1 MARTNTSPDTAH
13 SAAHA
18 ALDPAPAPG
27 AAPAADSPAAAVHAA
42 LAANPGSAVAVIAD
56 AAGTGK
62 PAARAALLAMEK
74 DGTATRVKGT
84 KPGIPDT
91 WTLAE
96 PAPAAAGPQA
106 EQPGQP
112 GEDPAG
118 SPDGAAEDE
127 TAGGTGQDRTAEA
140 GDPAPQ
146 DGDDAGADAPAAPAP
161 ETAESGPR
169 DAAAED
175 SHEDAVPDEPE
186 DEAAPGGDPDD
197 GDAPDEEDAPADA
210 GGEAGDA
217 PDPALVTDLAGH
229 LDQIRAAADAAGL
242 VLTASGDL
250 KTVLAGLDE
259 IAEQAAQARRAL
271 KAAIGGRKAPAV
283 RPGGLRDKVLAHLDE
298 HPDKE
303 FTPHEIHKVLNHSSG
318 AIANA
323 LDTLVKLGDA
333 EVATE
338 KPRRFRRAAQPAG
351 AAPRRTA
358 RSRTA
363 PNWRVPRDN
372 PPRQPG
378 RQRAAPAPGRQA
390 AAVVCAAAVDLR
402 RHPGGRNG
410 MYCIYAFGLRRRE
423 ACGLDLGDLRRN
435 PKAPAFGRYG
445 ALFVR
450 WGKSSAGSPPK
461 RRTVLLVP
469 EMDWVIEAWPSGR
482 MRSVR
487 CWCPARTRPCSSPSG
502 GRGSGCG
509 ALTWRSP
516 GPAPRPGCRGS

>member
-1 MARTNTSPDTAH
+1 MARTKTSPDTAP

-18 ALDPAPAPG
+18 APDPAPAPG
-27 AAPAADSPAAAVHAA
+27 TAPAAGSPAAAVHAA
-42 LAANPGSAVAVIAD
+42 LAASPGSAVAVIAD

-96 PAPAAAGPQA
+96 PAPAAAGPAAGPQA

-146 DGDDAGADAPAAPAP
+146 DGDDAEADAPAAPAP

-169 DAAAED
+169 DGAAED
-175 SHEDAVPDEPE
+175 NHEDAVPDEQD
-186 DEAAPGGDPDD
+186 DEAAPGDPDD
-197 GDAPDEEDAPADA
+197 GDAPDDEDAPADA
-210 GGEAGDA
+210 GGEAGDV
-217 PDPALVTDLAGH
+217 PDPALVTGLIER
-229 LDQIRAAADAAGL
+229 LDQVRAAADAAEL

-259 IAEQAAQARRAL
+259 ICEQAAEARRAL
-271 KAAIGGRKAPAV
+271 KAAIGGRTAPAA
-283 RPGGLRDKVLAHLDE
+283 RPGALRDKVLAHLDE

-323 LDTLVKLGDA
+323 LETLVKHGEA

-351 AAPRRTA
+351 AAPEA
-358 RSRTA
+358 
-363 PNWRVPRDN
+363 DN
-372 PPRQPG
+372 ADGTDGAEQDG
-378 RQRAAPAPGRQA
+378 TELAGAA
-390 AAVVCAAAVDLR
+390 
-402 RHPGGRNG
+402 
-410 MYCIYAFGLRRRE
+410 
-423 ACGLDLGDLRRN
+423 
-435 PKAPAFGRYG
+435 
-445 ALFVR
+445 
-450 WGKSSAGSPPK
+450 
-461 RRTVLLVP
+461 
-469 EMDWVIEAWPSGR
+469 
-482 MRSVR
+482 
-487 CWCPARTRPCSSPSG
+487 
-502 GRGSGCG
+502 
-509 ALTWRSP
+509 
-516 GPAPRPGCRGS
+516 